1 MAGWGSEE
9 GGPGAGCGRARV
21 QGEGLWE
28 GLRLCS
34 LAHPWCMISVTAS
47 WIFCSELKLDII
59 PLFLLL
65 KHEKKKKKN
74 HYLELKKIYRNIEG
88 LFCLPSFDVA
98 CRL

>member
-34 LAHPWCMISVTAS
+34 LAHPWCMISVTAA

-65 KHEKKKKKN
+65 KHEKNVIQSLK
-74 HYLELKKIYRNIEG
+74 KKIYRNIEG
-88 LFCLPSFDVA
+88 LFCLPSLDAA
-98 CRL
+98 CRV